1 MAHGLR
7 SMKISKVGNL
17 YPNKTLQDVR
27 EKADEE
33 EDVEE
38 EDKEALAI

>member
-1 MAHGLR
+1 
-7 SMKISKVGNL
+7 MKISKVGNL
-17 YPNKTLQDVR
+17 YSNKTLQDVR

-38 EDKEALAI
+38 DNEALAI